1 MVLTSPYGNVWM
13 FTDGVMA
20 RASPKQRNKLTI
32 QNIASINW
40 TEIINK
46 ITCVT
51 DVYELAL
58 AIL

>member
-32 QNIASINW
+32 QNIAISKYKLDGN
-40 TEIINK
+40 NQ
-46 ITCVT
+46 
-51 DVYELAL
+51 
-58 AIL
+58 